1 MAEALTILA
10 NLASIATAIVA
21 VWFFAL
27 YQWGRRSKLRRLE
40 TYLFEEKA
48 SGIDDGKRSVLHLVA
63 ELGMSESEVM
73 DAAFRSRVV
82 RRVVQ
87 LDFDSREGMLML
99 EYDEDN
105 PNSNRVIFKRRVS

>member
-1 MAEALTILA
+1 
-10 NLASIATAIVA
+10 
-21 VWFFAL
+21 
-27 YQWGRRSKLRRLE
+27 
-40 TYLFEEKA
+40 
-48 SGIDDGKRSVLHLVA
+48 
-63 ELGMSESEVM
+63 MSESEVM